1 MLALYFYMFYRICY
15 VDKKIA
21 IYLLFTLLYC
31 NYKSD
36 FFIFNSGVRFVFLL
50 YVLITCP
57 FFNSENG
64 EKT

>member
-1 MLALYFYMFYRICY
+1 MFYRICY